1 MRRAIDLEMHAFNKA
16 EFQSGW
22 QTLGIVKA
30 RTHEFLRIRAFRCLT
45 KQLLYLDC
53 IQLQTLQA
61 SEESNI
67 LCFLVHQKDH
77 ASFLVI
83 FDGFLG
89 LVGDFDGIYLLK
101 ALLCLRM
108 VGALL
113 HNNFSETELFK
124 I

>member
-16 EFQSGW
+16 EFQSSW
-22 QTLGIVKA
+22 KPLGIVEP
-30 RTHEFLRIRAFRCLT
+30 RTHEFLRIRAFGRLT

-67 LCFLVHQKDH
+67 LSFLVHQKDH

-108 VGALL
+108 VGTLL
-113 HNNFSETELFK
+113 YNNLIETELFK